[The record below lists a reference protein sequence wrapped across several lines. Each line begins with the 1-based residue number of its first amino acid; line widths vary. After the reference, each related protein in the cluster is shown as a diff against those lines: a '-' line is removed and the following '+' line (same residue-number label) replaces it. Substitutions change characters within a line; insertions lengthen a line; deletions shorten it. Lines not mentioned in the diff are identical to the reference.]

1 MQKKK
6 HCLGRVVEGL
16 FYLTLDQKEGA
27 CHTSLLS
34 KLTQMLPKMAK
45 MAYLWSTVEKILIR
59 TSAKELL
66 SKGNQ
71 NPNFEIFVSHFAK
84 ILSPISA
91 SSTSV
96 FAY

>member
-1 MQKKK
+1 
-6 HCLGRVVEGL
+6 
-16 FYLTLDQKEGA
+16 
-27 CHTSLLS
+27 
-34 KLTQMLPKMAK
+34 MLPKMAK

-96 FAY
+96 FAYWGMLIHNMELFWNKVKTIAITASGVSITF